1 MTAQLDLFPD
11 QQPAVP
17 PEAEAEPERDVH
29 NGHTLPKRHRL
40 RFLALG
46 DPGSRHKTCALP
58 ILMIGFGPVSLP
70 RSDTSGG
77 DVYWS
82 NGPVEG

>member
-17 PEAEAEPERDVH
+17 PEAEAGPERDVH

-40 RFLALG
+40 RFLALD
-46 DPGSRHKTCALP
+46 DPRRPRHRKDKSHGRRKAT
-58 ILMIGFGPVSLP
+58 
-70 RSDTSGG
+70 
-77 DVYWS
+77 
-82 NGPVEG
+82 